1 MFEKAARLKLRFPYK
16 GNISTEDLWDLSAND
31 LDAVYTAINHTLK
44 AVKDEGLLKKKD
56 SRTEEMELQLA
67 IVKRVYD
74 VKTEEAQQKV
84 AEKERREKKRR
95 IEELIA
101 KKQDTELEGKS
112 LEELTAMRDA
122 L

>member
-1 MFEKAARLKLRFPYK
+1 MF
-16 GNISTEDLWDLSAND
+16 
-31 LDAVYTAINHTLK
+31 
-44 AVKDEGLLKKKD
+44 
-56 SRTEEMELQLA
+56 
-67 IVKRVYD
+67 
-74 VKTEEAQQKV
+74 
-84 AEKERREKKRR
+84 EKKRR

>member
-16 GNISTEDLWDLSAND
+16 GSISTEELWDLSVKE
-31 LDAVYTAINHTLK
+31 LDAVYTSINHTLK

-56 SRTEEMELQLA
+56 SRTEGMELQLA
-67 IVKRVYD
+67 IVKRVYE

-84 AEKERREKKRR
+84 AEMERREKKRR

-101 KKQDTELEGKS
+101 KKQDSELEGKS